1 MDGSKLNNK
10 VRDAAGKGAGRVAAG
25 ARSFWGK
32 LRLWQKAGLIL
43 CLVSWI
49 VSAVI
54 GAVCARI
61 TGRMLDQ
68 NCASRWSPDGQS
80 AQVSAFLSG
89 SAGMSDETTMSL
101 YASLMR
107 SLQEDALTL
116 SDTQIENGASL
127 VDACYCGI
135 GSADIAFGEES
146 VTATMIGVGGDF
158 FNFHPLDLMD
168 GYYFS
173 DDEIMEDRIL
183 LDDQTAWRLFGSPH
197 IVGQSVDIGGTPHFV
212 AGVFKRPEGR
222 FYKFSGMGSYMVFIS
237 FDSLCKYTEV
247 GAPAENDGDG
257 TDTDDSS
264 MNQESADAA
273 PGPAAG
279 EKLTAGAG
287 EKLTA
292 SDGEKLTAVDG
303 EKLMAG
309 DGQVQE
315 PGGGQYQSAAI
326 PRTAAWQPVS
336 GSASGRDVGAAESP
350 AGTALQETAGRL
362 SSVDAEYRLSEPTL
376 LAAEDE
382 GEEETETGEDESTG
396 IGTPSAGAGS
406 SQETDDKDAA
416 EEKDSKTG
424 EEDAD
429 DEDLDKPTA
438 EDRDLN
444 RGQSGKGSQSGNNDV
459 PEKPEINRN
468 RVSCYE
474 AILPDPV
481 SGYALRTIQKC
492 MREAG
497 VSMDQITV
505 VENTSRYDTFRL
517 ASLVTQPGVRSM
529 QTAAIRYPYWEN
541 VALAWEDMLIPY
553 ALLQLV
559 LRFAPLVFLLF
570 LVLWYATHKSWTVGG
585 IVGNIQDRLYER
597 QAERIHGKPAEKAE
611 ELEDSADK
619 APALET
625 ET

>member
-1 MDGSKLNNK
+1 MNGSKLNIK
-10 VRDAAGKGAGRVAAG
+10 MRDAAGKSAGRAAAG
-25 ARSFWGK
+25 VRSFWGK
-32 LRLWQKAGLIL
+32 LRIWQKAGLIL

-49 VSAVI
+49 ISAVI

-68 NCASRWSPDGQS
+68 NCASRWSPERQS

-101 YASLMR
+101 YAGLMR

-135 GSADIAFGEES
+135 GSAEVTFGEES

-212 AGVFKRPEGR
+212 AGVFKRPDGR

-247 GAPAENDGDG
+247 GAPAENGGDG
-257 TDTDDSS
+257 GDTDDSS
-264 MNQESADAA
+264 LNQESADAA
-273 PGPAAG
+273 PGAAADRT
-279 EKLTAGAG
+279 L
-287 EKLTA
+287 
-292 SDGEKLTAVDG
+292 S
-303 EKLMAG
+303 AG
-309 DGQVQE
+309 DGKAQQTASGKVQNS
-315 PGGGQYQSAAI
+315 GGGQDQSAAI

-336 GSASGRDVGAAESP
+336 GGASGWGTGADERP
-350 AGTALQETAGRL
+350 AGTALRTTAEQL
-362 SSVDAEYRLSEPTL
+362 TSVDTEYSLSEPTL

-382 GEEETETGEDESTG
+382 GDEVGDEAGEEESSGT
-396 IGTPSAGAGS
+396 GTPSAGAGT

-416 EEKDSKTG
+416 DEKDSETSG
-424 EEDAD
+424 EEAD
-429 DEDLDKPTA
+429 DEDADKPTS
-438 EDRDLN
+438 EDRNLN
-444 RGQSGKGSQSGNNDV
+444 RGQNGKSSQSDNDT

-481 SGYALRTIQKC
+481 SGYALRTMQKC

-559 LRFAPLVFLLF
+559 LRFAPILFLLF
-570 LVLWYATHKSWTVGG
+570 LILWYATHKSWTVGG
-585 IVGNIQDRLYER
+585 IIGNIQDGLYER
-597 QAERIHGKPAEKAE
+597 QAERIHGKPAEKAAGLDSSAE
-611 ELEDSADK
+611 EVLSLEAAEAESNAESEMDK
-619 APALET
+619 
-625 ET
+625 

>member
-1 MDGSKLNNK
+1 MDGSKLNK
-10 VRDAAGKGAGRVAAG
+10 KMRDAAGKGAGRVAAG
-25 ARSFWGK
+25 ARGLWGK
-32 LRLWQKAGLIL
+32 LRVWQKAGLIL

-68 NCASRWSPDGQS
+68 NCASRWSPDRQS

-89 SAGMSDETTMSL
+89 SAGMSDETTLSL
-101 YASLMR
+101 YAALMR

-197 IVGQSVDIGGTPHFV
+197 IVGQYVDIGGTPHFI

-247 GAPAENDGDG
+247 GAPAENGGDG
-257 TDTDDSS
+257 GDTDDSS
-264 MNQESADAA
+264 LNQESADAA
-273 PGPAAG
+273 PGTAADRM
-279 EKLTAGAG
+279 LA
-287 EKLTA
+287 
-292 SDGEKLTAVDG
+292 
-303 EKLMAG
+303 AG
-309 DGQVQE
+309 DGKIQE
-315 PGGGQYQSAAI
+315 PGGGRDQSAAI

-336 GSASGRDVGAAESP
+336 KPVSDRGAGVTEKA
-350 AGTALQETAGRL
+350 AGTAVKQAAGQL
-362 SSVDAEYRLSEPTL
+362 SSVDAGNGLSGGTL

-382 GEEETETGEDESTG
+382 GEDEAGEEESSG
-396 IGTPSAGAGS
+396 IGTPSAGAGT

-416 EEKDSKTG
+416 DEKDSKTDG
-424 EEDAD
+424 EETDDEDAD
-429 DEDLDKPTA
+429 KPTS
-438 EDRDLN
+438 EDRGLN
-444 RGQSGKGSQSGNNDV
+444 GGQNGKGSQSGNSDTQ
-459 PEKPEINRN
+459 EKQEINRN

-559 LRFAPLVFLLF
+559 LRFAPIVFLLF
-570 LVLWYATHKSWTVGG
+570 LL
-585 IVGNIQDRLYER
+585 L
-597 QAERIHGKPAEKAE
+597 
-611 ELEDSADK
+611 
-619 APALET
+619 
-625 ET
+625 

>member
-1 MDGSKLNNK
+1 M
-10 VRDAAGKGAGRVAAG
+10 
-25 ARSFWGK
+25 
-32 LRLWQKAGLIL
+32 RL
-43 CLVSWI
+43 
-49 VSAVI
+49 
-54 GAVCARI
+54 
-61 TGRMLDQ
+61 TF
-68 NCASRWSPDGQS
+68 SPS
-80 AQVSAFLSG
+80 
-89 SAGMSDETTMSL
+89 
-101 YASLMR
+101 
-107 SLQEDALTL
+107 
-116 SDTQIENGASL
+116 
-127 VDACYCGI
+127 
-135 GSADIAFGEES
+135 
-146 VTATMIGVGGDF
+146 
-158 FNFHPLDLMD
+158 
-168 GYYFS
+168 
-173 DDEIMEDRIL
+173 
-183 LDDQTAWRLFGSPH
+183 
-197 IVGQSVDIGGTPHFV
+197 TP
-212 AGVFKRPEGR
+212 
-222 FYKFSGMGSYMVFIS
+222 
-237 FDSLCKYTEV
+237 
-247 GAPAENDGDG
+247 
-257 TDTDDSS
+257 
-264 MNQESADAA
+264 
-273 PGPAAG
+273 
-279 EKLTAGAG
+279 
-287 EKLTA
+287 
-292 SDGEKLTAVDG
+292 
-303 EKLMAG
+303 
-309 DGQVQE
+309 
-315 PGGGQYQSAAI
+315 SAAI

-336 GSASGRDVGAAESP
+336 GSASGRDAVAAESP

-481 SGYALRTIQKC
+481 SGYALRTMQKC

-585 IVGNIQDRLYER
+585 IIGNIQDRLYER
-597 QAERIHGKPAEKAE
+597 QAERIHGKPTEKAE
-611 ELEDSADK
+611 ELEESADK
-619 APALET
+619 ASALET